1 MTLEYLLKSYA
12 RRLFKCTFLFHANLL
27 SMLLDVKHISNSPI
41 GKIKIKFLLGETQ
54 ILKFP
59 RKYPVK
65 IKILIFPRKIL
76 NSPEF

>member
-1 MTLEYLLKSYA
+1 
-12 RRLFKCTFLFHANLL
+12 
-27 SMLLDVKHISNSPI
+27 MLLDVKHISNSPI